1 MLSYSSKSFSQ
12 YLLNNFCIFEP
23 LFSKTINIIKV
34 NGHIITH
41 VYKYVLHVHR
51 AKKKKKYRDFRFR
64 GVISYYCY
72 LHASICLNISL
83 CRKLC
88 FVLKLPRLHRYKN
101 TMFVSPHLLAVFSVM
116 SCKNTLLSPN
126 CPTKI
131 IGSKIDFKVS
141 TVMHP
146 SFSLVSVHNS
156 AFFFSFTVL
165 SVQKVDITDG

>member
-51 AKKKKKYRDFRFR
+51 AKKKKKYRDFRFQ

-101 TMFVSPHLLAVFSVM
+101 MMFVSPHLLAVFSVM
-116 SCKNTLLSPN
+116 SCKNT
-126 CPTKI
+126 
-131 IGSKIDFKVS
+131 
-141 TVMHP
+141 
-146 SFSLVSVHNS
+146 
-156 AFFFSFTVL
+156 
-165 SVQKVDITDG
+165 